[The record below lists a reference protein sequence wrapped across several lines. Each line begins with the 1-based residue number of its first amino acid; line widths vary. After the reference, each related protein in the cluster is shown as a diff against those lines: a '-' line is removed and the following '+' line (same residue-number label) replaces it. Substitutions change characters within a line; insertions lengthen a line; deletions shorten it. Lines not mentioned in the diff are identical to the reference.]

1 MFFHTKY
8 SNKNVFCFTLVAS
21 LLFTLQAQAASAHQ
35 QIYPQDLTH
44 FSEGLIPQKF
54 RMVEN
59 LCISG
64 SHQLTEP
71 EFQILLRTI
80 PHKNITI
87 VDLREEP
94 HFMASITETASVTGP
109 KVNAY
114 NGLTSKEI
122 QRLENGFT
130 DRFPAYQTEKTCV
143 EGLGMRYLRI
153 PVTDVTRPKDSDVDT
168 FITFLRSIEGQN
180 NWLHFHCLAGQGR
193 TTTFMAMYEMIKMAP
208 SKDSFFEDILDRHR
222 QIGGANLKNMWY
234 SCSKTQWLNFLRN
247 FYDYAENGF
256 HKGMSWSH
264 WVVEKRLQVFQQQPS
279 ITSWWS
285 LKGFAS
291 YGRCAAML
299 FFMRGLQLYRTVM
312 N

>member
-1 MFFHTKY
+1 M
-8 SNKNVFCFTLVAS
+8 AE
-21 LLFTLQAQAASAHQ
+21 
-35 QIYPQDLTH
+35 DLC
-44 FSEGLIPQKF
+44 
-54 RMVEN
+54 V
-59 LCISG
+59 SG
-64 SHQLTEP
+64 SHQFTEP

-94 HFMASITETASVTGP
+94 HFMAFMTETASVTGP

-130 DRFPAYQTEKTCV
+130 ARFPAYQTEKTCV

-153 PVTDVTRPKDSDVDT
+153 PVTDVTRPEDSDVDT

-193 TTTFMAMYEMIKMAP
+193 TTTFMAMSEMIKTAA
-208 SKDSFFEDILDRHR
+208 SKDTCLEDILDRHH
-222 QIGGANLKNMWY
+222 QMGGANLKNMWY

-256 HKGMSWSH
+256 HKGMLWSQ
-264 WVVEKRLQVFQQQPS
+264 WVSEKGLQAFQQQPS

-285 LKGFAS
+285 LKGFSS

-299 FFMRGLQLYRTVM
+299 FFMRGLQLYRAVM